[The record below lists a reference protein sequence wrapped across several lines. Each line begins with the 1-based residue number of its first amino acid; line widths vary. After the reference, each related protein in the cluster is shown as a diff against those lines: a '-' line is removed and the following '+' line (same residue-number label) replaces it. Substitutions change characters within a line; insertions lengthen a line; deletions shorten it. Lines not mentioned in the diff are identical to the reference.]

1 MSRTLSADVAIIGGG
16 LVGSSAALALRR
28 SGLSVILLDK
38 GFCGAQASGV
48 NYGGV
53 RRQGRPPEQI
63 PLSQRAHAIWP
74 RLKELIGIDGEFIPS
89 GHLKLARTDAEMAA
103 LERYAARV
111 TDMGL
116 DLELIGHNGL
126 SERFPWIAGTVAGAS
141 LCPGD
146 GHANPRLVSA
156 AFARAAARAGAH
168 VMEQTPVH
176 QVEKAPGGF
185 LLSAGDGIEIRAG
198 VVVNSAGAWSA
209 PFAAAFGESVPLGR
223 IYPCLIVTEPV
234 PTSMTV
240 NIGAEGGGIYA
251 RQVERGNCIVGGVR
265 GAPLADPE
273 YSRPVGDAAV
283 AVMNRAA
290 EMFPAL
296 RHAHAIRFWTGT
308 EADTLDRNPVIGHS
322 RTTPGLIHAFGFS
335 GAGFQI
341 APGVGEVVADLVRDG
356 YSATPIAGFAIDRF
370 HRTNHGS
377 GAELNIEP
385 QQRETSQ

>member
-16 LVGSSAALALRR
+16 LVGCSAALALRR
-28 SGLSVILLDK
+28 SGFSVVLLDK
-38 GFCGAQASGV
+38 EFCGAQASGV

-74 RLKELIGIDGEFIPS
+74 RLKELIGIDGEFSRS
-89 GHLKLARTDAEMAA
+89 GHLKLARTEAEMAS
-103 LERYAARV
+103 LERYAALAAH
-111 TDMGL
+111 MGL

-126 SERFPWIAGTVAGAS
+126 RERFPWIAGDIAGAS

-156 AFARAAARAGAH
+156 AFARAAARAGAT
-168 VMEQTPVH
+168 VLEQTAVH
-176 QVEKAPGGF
+176 HADKTPDGF
-185 LLSAGDGIEIRAG
+185 RLSAGDGLDIRATHL
-198 VVVNSAGAWSA
+198 VNSAGAWAA
-209 PFAAAFGESVPLGR
+209 PFAEAFGEDVPLGR
-223 IYPCLIVTEPV
+223 IYPCLIVTEPLAA
-234 PTSMTV
+234 TMTV

-265 GAPLADPE
+265 GAPLADPD

-283 AVMNRAA
+283 SVMNRAA
-290 EMFPAL
+290 EMFPSL

-308 EADTLDRNPVIGHS
+308 EADTPDRNPVIGHS
-322 RTTPGLIHAFGFS
+322 MTTPGLIHAFGFS

-341 APGVGEVVADLVRDG
+341 APGVGEVVADLIREG
-356 YSATPIAGFAIDRF
+356 RTATPIQAFSIDRF
-370 HRTNHGS
+370 NRTNQGS
-377 GAELNIEP
+377 GAV
-385 QQRETSQ
+385 SMH

>member
-28 SGLSVILLDK
+28 SGFSVVLLDK

-74 RLKELIGIDGEFIPS
+74 RLKELIGIDGEFSPS
-89 GHLKLARTDAEMAA
+89 GHLKLARTEAEMAS
-103 LERYAARV
+103 LERYAALV
-111 TDMGL
+111 ADMRL

-126 SERFPWIAGTVAGAS
+126 RERFPWIAGDMAGAS

-156 AFARAAARAGAH
+156 AFARAAARAGAT
-168 VMEQTPVH
+168 VLEQTAVH
-176 QVEKAPGGF
+176 HAHKTPDGF
-185 LLSAGDGIEIRAG
+185 RLSAGDGLEIRATHL
-198 VVVNSAGAWSA
+198 VNSAGAWAA
-209 PFAAAFGESVPLGR
+209 PFAEAFGEHVPLGR
-223 IYPCLIVTEPV
+223 IYPCLIVTEPLAAI
-234 PTSMTV
+234 MTV

-265 GAPLADPE
+265 GAPLADPD

-283 AVMNRAA
+283 TVMNRAA
-290 EMFPAL
+290 EMFPSL

-308 EADTLDRNPVIGHS
+308 EADTPDRNPVIGHS
-322 RTTPGLIHAFGFS
+322 MTTPGLIHAFGFS

-356 YSATPIAGFAIDRF
+356 RTATPIGAFSIDRF
-370 HRTNHGS
+370 NRTNQGS
-377 GAELNIEP
+377 GAASITEP